1 MLFLQL
7 FTTAVKHTTRAL
19 FTRVHVDVTLITE
32 RLTRPLVLWRHS
44 VEGADSRRFTL
55 TGMVRHCG
63 GAAVR
68 LRLTDHAQANPPA
81 FLGPLGGRLQ
91 GREATH
97 EATGT
102 RSPSWR
108 LRTSLALPAALAGR
122 RLGPLAL
129 PPAMASWP
137 PVCSLGRSSSTAV
150 TSGRINAVKL
160 WPMPYGRR
168 AARGVGGVTRL
179 GLHAPR
185 RGARPCYRRR
195 RAMPRCVCSA
205 RRGRLGCFML

>member
-1 MLFLQL
+1 M
-7 FTTAVKHTTRAL
+7 
-19 FTRVHVDVTLITE
+19 
-32 RLTRPLVLWRHS
+32 
-44 VEGADSRRFTL
+44 EGADSRRFTL

-108 LRTSLALPAALAGR
+108 LRASLALPAALAGR

-137 PVCSLGRSSSTAV
+137 PVCSLGRSRNCSHVRSNKRGEA
-150 TSGRINAVKL
+150 
-160 WPMPYGRR
+160 MPYGRR
-168 AARGVGGVTRL
+168 AARGVGGVARL
-179 GLHAPR
+179 GHHAPR

-195 RAMPRCVCSA
+195 RAMPRCVCSRPPGPA
-205 RRGRLGCFML
+205 GMFHVIKCYLNTVPALVLKTDTDERAQP

>member
-1 MLFLQL
+1 MSKTGNTQ
-7 FTTAVKHTTRAL
+7 
-19 FTRVHVDVTLITE
+19 
-32 RLTRPLVLWRHS
+32 RPLVLWRHS

-55 TGMVRHCG
+55 TGMVRHSG
-63 GAAVR
+63 TAAAR
-68 LRLTDHAQANPPA
+68 PSDCDSRTTHKQTHLRSSAHSAADSREERPHMRPPA
-81 FLGPLGGRLQ
+81 RGARRGACAPPHLPFPRP
-91 GREATH
+91 
-97 EATGT
+97 
-102 RSPSWR
+102 SPVAAS
-108 LRTSLALPAALAGR
+108 AL
-122 RLGPLAL
+122 
-129 PPAMASWP
+129 WP
-137 PVCSLGRSSSTAV
+137 CHRQWPVGHRYVVLVVRGTAV

-168 AARGVGGVTRL
+168 AARGVGGVTRI

>member
-1 MLFLQL
+1 
-7 FTTAVKHTTRAL
+7 VKHTTRAL

-108 LRTSLALPAALAGR
+108 LRASLALPAALAGR

-137 PVCSLGRSSSTAV
+137 PVCSLGRSRNCSHVRSNKRGEA
-150 TSGRINAVKL
+150 
-160 WPMPYGRR
+160 MPYGRR

-195 RAMPRCVCSA
+195 RAMRGACVPA

>member
-1 MLFLQL
+1 MFLQL
-7 FTTAVKHTTRAL
+7 FTSAVKSQVKSSHVKNGKHTTTTGPVETQRGG
-19 FTRVHVDVTLITE
+19 R
-32 RLTRPLVLWRHS
+32 RLTQVHTDRH
-44 VEGADSRRFTL
+44 GPAQ
-55 TGMVRHCG
+55 RHCG

-108 LRTSLALPAALAGR
+108 LRASLALPAALAGR

-137 PVCSLGRSSSTAV
+137 PVCSLGRSRNCSHVRSNKRGEAMAYALWTTSS
-150 TSGRINAVKL
+150 SRG
-160 WPMPYGRR
+160 GRR
-168 AARGVGGVTRL
+168 YAYRSPRTTARG
-179 GLHAPR
+179 AP
-185 RGARPCYRRR
+185 
-195 RAMPRCVCSA
+195 
-205 RRGRLGCFML
+205 LL